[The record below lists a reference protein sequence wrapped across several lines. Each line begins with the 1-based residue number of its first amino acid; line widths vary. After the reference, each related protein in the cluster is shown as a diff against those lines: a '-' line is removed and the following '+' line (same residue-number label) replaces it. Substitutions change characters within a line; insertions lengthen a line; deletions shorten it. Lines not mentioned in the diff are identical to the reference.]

1 VTLAL
6 ARALVERCGPD
17 DQRDHILAFH
27 DAHPDALHRTCRDGH
42 LTASALVVD
51 ATARRALL
59 MHHRKLDKWLQMGGH
74 ADGDGDLAA
83 VAQKEAFEESG
94 IAGLTLANGGAPV
107 DLDVHEVR
115 PPSHTAHEGKHS
127 EQPHLHLDVRFVA
140 LAPAGC
146 VATGNDESHEV
157 RWVDLGDLA
166 RTHEEAGMRRLAA
179 AARSLLSR

>member
-1 VTLAL
+1 VTLAR

-17 DQRDHILAFH
+17 DQRDRILAFLE
-27 DAHPDALHRTCRDGH
+27 AHPDALHRSCPDGH

-51 ATARRALL
+51 ATRDRALL

-83 VAQKEAFEESG
+83 VALKEAFEESG
-94 IAGLTLANGGAPV
+94 IDGLTLANRGTPV

-115 PPSHTAHEGKHS
+115 PPHEP
-127 EQPHLHLDVRFVA
+127 PHLHLDVRFVA
-140 LAPAGC
+140 VAPAGC

-157 RWVDLGDLA
+157 RWVDLDDLA
-166 RTHEEAGMRRLAA
+166 RTHDEPGMRRLAA
-179 AARSLLSR
+179 AARSLLR